1 MVTPYFILAQV
12 TIIYSI
18 IDFGIAQIDGNTK
31 FKKYGTYNYCSLEK
45 LSGKDI
51 DFHEDMYA
59 IGIILYELLG
69 GTLSKEDKGNVLLI
83 NYDNKEDLSWLQVLK
98 NLLKERNLEYND
110 EILKK
115 VTKEITKAGYDIITK
130 PFKLERYK
138 QTLGQT

>member
-1 MVTPYFILAQV
+1 MDKEVQELVT
-12 TIIYSI
+12 
-18 IDFGIAQIDGNTK
+18 
-31 FKKYGTYNYCSLEK
+31 E
-45 LSGKDI
+45 
-51 DFHEDMYA
+51 
-59 IGIILYELLG
+59 
-69 GTLSKEDKGNVLLI
+69 LI
-83 NYDNKEDLSWLQVLK
+83 NYDSKEDLSWLQVLK